1 MLARAFDAKHPA
13 GVDGATGA
21 RRTNLHLAAQ
31 ILSRHR
37 PGRPYDVGYRADA
50 DDLAAVLTGA
60 WTKIDDVI
68 RRAHRLLIVLDDDHG
83 VTKVAE
89 LLECR
94 DQTRII
100 ALMKTD

>member
-1 MLARAFDAKHPA
+1 M
-13 GVDGATGA
+13 
-21 RRTNLHLAAQ
+21 
-31 ILSRHR
+31 
-37 PGRPYDVGYRADA
+37 
-50 DDLAAVLTGA
+50 LTGA

-100 ALMKTD
+100 ALMKTDRGLVEYVQNSDEP